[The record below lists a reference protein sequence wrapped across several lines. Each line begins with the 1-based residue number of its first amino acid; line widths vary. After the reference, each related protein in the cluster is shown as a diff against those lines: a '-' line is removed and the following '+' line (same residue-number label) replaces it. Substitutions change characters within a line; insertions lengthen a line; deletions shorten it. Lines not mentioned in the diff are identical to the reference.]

1 MDVQSIL
8 IAAAVVGAVGL
19 FAGLLLGI
27 ASEKFKVKI
36 NETEVKVRECL
47 PGNNCGA
54 CGFPGCDGLAAAIAG
69 GEASPGSCP
78 VGGAP
83 VEAKIKEV
91 LEESKAST
99 DGQTLE
105 QEEADKADKTSDS
118 EVKKVA
124 HVRCRGT
131 CDKAKDAYEYI
142 GPHDCRT
149 ASNTPGGGPKACANG
164 CLGMGS
170 CVKACQF
177 NAINIVNGVAV
188 IDRDKCRSCTQ
199 CVAVCPRGII
209 EMVPY
214 DAAGEGATALVE
226 CSSRDFG
233 KDVKAV
239 CAVGCIG
246 CGMCARNCP
255 TGAITVEGNLAHVDY
270 GKCTGCG
277 VCRQKCPVKVI
288 I

>member
-8 IAAAVVGAVGL
+8 IAAAIVGAVGL

-54 CGFPGCDGLAAAIAG
+54 CGFPGCDGLAAAIAK
-69 GEASPGSCP
+69 GEARPGSCP
-78 VGGAP
+78 VGGEP
-83 VEAKIKEV
+83 VEKKIKEV
-91 LEESKAST
+91 MGADEET
-99 DGQTLE
+99 DGE
-105 QEEADKADKTSDS
+105 GGEA
-118 EVKKVA
+118 VKLVAKVK
-124 HVRCRGT
+124 CRGT
-131 CDKAKDAYEYI
+131 CDKAKDSYDYV
-142 GPHDCRT
+142 GPHDCRI
-149 ASNTPGGGPKACANG
+149 ASNSPGGGPKACANG

-177 NAINIVNGVAV
+177 GAISIVNGVAV
-188 IDRDKCRSCTQ
+188 IDRDKCKSCTQ
-199 CVAVCPRGII
+199 CVATCPRGII

-226 CSSRDFG
+226 CSSKDFG

-255 TGAITVEGNLAHVDY
+255 TGAIAVENNLAKVDY
-270 GKCTGCG
+270 SKCVGCG
-277 VCRQKCPVKVI
+277 ACKEKCPVKVI